1 MQAFQRLAAIAAPLP
16 RPNIDTDAIIAV
28 QDLLVLSKRGL
39 GAKLFRRWRF
49 AESGEPVADFVLNRP
64 AFAAAKI
71 LVAGENFGCGSSREH
86 AVWALQDFGL
96 RCIIAPS
103 FASIFQ
109 ENALKNG
116 LLPVSLPADVVQAL
130 LATLAAQP
138 GAQVSVDLEACTVT
152 LPDGSV
158 QPFAIAPAARETLL
172 QGLDPIDLALR
183 HEAALQAFQ
192 ARQRRASPWIWRGA

>member
-49 AESGEPVADFVLNRP
+49 TEVGEPVADFVLNQP
-64 AFAAAKI
+64 VFSAAQI
-71 LVAGENFGCGSSREH
+71 LVTGENFGCGSSREH

-130 LATLAAQP
+130 LATLASQP
-138 GAQVSVDLEACTVT
+138 GAQVSVDLQACTVT

-158 QPFAIAPAARETLL
+158 QPFAIPPAARETLL

-183 HEAALQAFQ
+183 HEAALQEFQ
-192 ARQRRASPWIWRGA
+192 ARQRRDSPWIWRSA